1 MMVTFANTAANTYT
15 NSNPSLAANSTHD
28 ITTNSLTNKKLCYRC
43 ILQLSSVN
51 QTTTYYRVV
60 QVIKSLQ
67 DPLEVGDN
75 LTGINDNVGERGL
88 EQKCLDADG
97 RSTATGQIIT
107 MAGRLY
113 QMVGPATGKARPPTT
128 LVSRT
133 VPADDWSEHSQNLM
147 PLADLG
153 FFFI

>member
-1 MMVTFANTAANTYT
+1 MIVTFANTAANTYT
-15 NSNPSLAANSTHD
+15 NSNPSLAANSTHH
-28 ITTNSLTNKKLCYRC
+28 ITTNSLINKKLCYRC
-43 ILQLSSVN
+43 TAKFSQS
-51 QTTTYYRVV
+51 TTMYYRVV

-75 LTGINDNVGERGL
+75 LTGINDDVGERGL

-107 MAGRLY
+107 MAGRLF